1 MTSMFH
7 ACEPK
12 VKLPYHIWTVTEF
25 HQMAGVG
32 LLDESDRVE
41 LIDGELVDMAPIGSR
56 HAFWVDRIAEALGS
70 GSRTGYMVRVQ
81 NPVLLGERSEPQPD
95 IALVKRNNYADRHP
109 GTGDILLLIEVSDT
123 TLEYDRD
130 VKLALYARHEI
141 PEVWLIDVN
150 AGELTV
156 YCEPAEGQFRLIR
169 KPTTA
174 EAVSPTL
181 VPDIALRWAE
191 LVV

>member
-1 MTSMFH
+1 MTAVFH
-7 ACEPK
+7 AGEPK
-12 VKLPYHIWTVTEF
+12 ARVPYHIWTVAEY
-25 HQMAGVG
+25 HQMAEAG
-32 LLDESDRVE
+32 LLRASDRVE
-41 LIDGELVDMAPIGSR
+41 LIEGELVDLAPIGSR
-56 HAFWVDRIAEALGS
+56 HAFLVDRIAETLGR
-70 GSRTGYMVRVQ
+70 GSRAAHMVRVQ

-95 IALVKRNNYADRHP
+95 IALVKRINYSDRHP
-109 GTGDILLLIEVSDT
+109 GPEDVLLIIEVSDA

-130 VKLALYARHEI
+130 VKLALYARHGI

-169 KPTTA
+169 KPTAT
-174 EAVSPTL
+174 EAVLPTL
-181 VPDIALRWAE
+181 VPDVSLRWAE

>member
-1 MTSMFH
+1 MTAVFH
-7 ACEPK
+7 ASEPK
-12 VKLPYHIWTVTEF
+12 VKLPYHIWTVAEY
-25 HQMAGVG
+25 HQMAGAG

-41 LIDGELVDMAPIGSR
+41 LIEGELVDMAPIGSR
-56 HAFWVDRIAEALGS
+56 HAFLVDRIAETLGR
-70 GSRTGYMVRVQ
+70 GSRAAHMVRVQ

-95 IALVKRNNYADRHP
+95 IALVKRDNYADRHP
-109 GTGDILLLIEVSDT
+109 GPDDILLIIEVSDT

-130 VKLALYARHEI
+130 VKLALYARHGI

-169 KPTTA
+169 KPTAA
-174 EAVSPTL
+174 EAVLPTL
-181 VPDIALRWAE
+181 VPDISLRWAE